1 MDSYSI
7 KSISCFIEKKLPAII
22 HYSELSLKLLF
33 VDLIMSHYFLL
44 EIFVN
49 KDTSIFSK
57 IWGIVTQTNLN
68 YEIELLYVLK
78 ENFKQKAL
86 AVKRGA

>member
-1 MDSYSI
+1 
-7 KSISCFIEKKLPAII
+7 
-22 HYSELSLKLLF
+22 
-33 VDLIMSHYFLL
+33 MSHYFLL
-44 EIFVN
+44 EIFVT

-57 IWGIVTQTNLN
+57 IWGIVTQTDLN